1 MRTVIEDAPQPAEH
15 FCFSSGECT
24 VPQEQA
30 SAIYHNEERSFL
42 LFQVQVYIQPA
53 DETQCST

>member
-1 MRTVIEDAPQPAEH
+1 MLHNQLNTFAFRLGNAR
-15 FCFSSGECT
+15 CRKW
-24 VPQEQA
+24 QA